1 MLTKHFRSELFDD
14 SVNARCTKNHASVR
28 FKYVPHFQMHQQQ
41 LVLWVYFCLFF
52 VCLVTSLFIEIC
64 NFKNMSYEK
73 VLLKNNYFECFGFF
87 FLFFLIYI
95 QQNQWTKRQIRFNT
109 SSVCS
114 LVFCYILEILVS
126 LNTCTE
132 MIKLNAPNA
141 NFYVYLSPLKD
152 RLIYT
157 Y

>member
-1 MLTKHFRSELFDD
+1 
-14 SVNARCTKNHASVR
+14 
-28 FKYVPHFQMHQQQ
+28 
-41 LVLWVYFCLFF
+41 
-52 VCLVTSLFIEIC
+52 
-64 NFKNMSYEK
+64 MSCEK

-95 QQNQWTKRQIRFNT
+95 QQNQIRFNT
-109 SSVCS
+109 SS
-114 LVFCYILEILVS
+114 LVFGYILEILVS

-132 MIKLNAPNA
+132 VIKLNAPNA